1 MYVQQSDSVRAN
13 RQISIH
19 FTLSFFLSVIPTSP
33 LFHFALCFLQTTLET
48 TKTHQSYC
56 FITI

>member
-1 MYVQQSDSVRAN
+1 MYVQQQSDSVRAN

-19 FTLSFFLSVIPTSP
+19 FTLCAIPTSP

-48 TKTHQSYC
+48 KTHQSLN